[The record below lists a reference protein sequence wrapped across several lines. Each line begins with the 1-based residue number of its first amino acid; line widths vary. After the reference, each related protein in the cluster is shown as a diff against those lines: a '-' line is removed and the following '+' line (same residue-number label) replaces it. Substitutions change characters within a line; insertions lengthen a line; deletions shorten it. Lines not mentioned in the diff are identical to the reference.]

1 MNVRTLAVKVAV
13 SCITAMAAGVGSIL
27 AQKGTNAALTA
38 LMKPKNELPDDDFME
53 PVDIP
58 LDTVENATDEPA
70 AEADTTEPEVEI
82 TTEEEAV
89 ETEETGV
96 GA

>member
-13 SCITAMAAGVGSIL
+13 STITAMAAGVGSIL

-38 LMKPKNELPDDDFME
+38 LMKPKAIDVPDE

-58 LDTVENATDEPA
+58 LDTVEDATDESA
-70 AEADTTEPEVEI
+70 TEADVTEDEPEVEI
-82 TTEEEAV
+82 TTEEEAI
-89 ETEETGV
+89 ETDEVGV

>member
-1 MNVRTLAVKVAV
+1 MNVRSLAVKVAV
-13 SCITAMAAGVGSIL
+13 STITAMAAGVGSIL

-38 LMKPKNELPDDDFME
+38 LMKPKEIKIDDE

-58 LDTVENATDEPA
+58 LDTVAVDEA
-70 AEADTTEPEVEI
+70 AEAEEEFETETEEI

>member
-1 MNVRTLAVKVAV
+1 MNIRSLAVKVAV
-13 SCITAMAAGVGSIL
+13 STITAMAAGVGSIL

-38 LMKPKNELPDDDFME
+38 LMKPKTIDVPDD

-58 LDTVENATDEPA
+58 LDTVEDATDEPA
-70 AEADTTEPEVEI
+70 TEADMTENKPEAEI

-89 ETEETGV
+89 ETDEVGV